1 MCFCVHKNLLPIRNW
16 KIIFGT
22 QIKKMKRKKGGRPLL
37 PEDQKMTERITLRC
51 TKKDKEMLKKIAII
65 CNLSLSE
72 YLTKKGL
79 DERIV
84 ENRIKIIDSLNT
96 VQLELARGGNNINQ
110 LAKHANQI
118 KKIDGL
124 DEKMMF
130 RYNLLLNSYV
140 KNMYSLRTIFK
151 GIYRELA
158 KK

>member
-1 MCFCVHKNLLPIRNW
+1 MCFCVHKNLLPIKNW

-37 PEDQKMTERITLRC
+37 AEDQKMTEKITLRC
-51 TKKDKEMLKKIAII
+51 TKKDKEMLKEIAVI
-65 CNLSLSE
+65 CNLTLSE

-84 ENRIKIIDSLNT
+84 ENRIKILESLNT

-130 RYNLLLNSYV
+130 SYNLLLSSYV